1 MSAARPRCG
10 RAASLVPGVGKGAA
24 RNAPGPLGYLCHVVS
39 ESILT
44 GESMRNNVAVLITA
58 VSSAIATA
66 AGAQAT
72 GMPSF
77 NAPYRAFQRSEFGG
91 VLSFPDGG
99 GTGFEGVYRYAS
111 GKFDIGLRGGFFA
124 PGGGA
129 STAAL
134 AGVEARERVIT
145 HTVDFPLDGA
155 IVVGLGADLV
165 SHASTL
171 NVPVGLSLGRRIDP
185 RGSTVSIVPY
195 VQPTFAFIAGD
206 NRASD
211 LIFAFGIG
219 ADFRLSRV
227 LDARVSGGLGD
238 HPLTGVSIG
247 AVWVH

>member
-1 MSAARPRCG
+1 MRS
-10 RAASLVPGVGKGAA
+10 
-24 RNAPGPLGYLCHVVS
+24 HVA
-39 ESILT
+39 L
-44 GESMRNNVAVLITA
+44 LITA
-58 VSSAIATA
+58 VSSAIAAT

-111 GKFDIGLRGGFFA
+111 GKFDIGLRGGFFS